1 METMNC
7 DTLTQHNIVA
17 IFDRGGEINNSFAL
31 KGDEELII
39 VKKGKQL
46 TPEQKVFLNK
56 RNELKKYTS
65 ELGGYVHMFYVKNEL
80 LFNKVDIDRANVA
93 RLIYLSTYMDYND
106 RQENLLVKHGI
117 DNKVEVLGRNDIKK
131 LLNLSERTF
140 IDFMNNMIETN
151 LIFKVDNKYYIN
163 NEYFTKGKS
172 DIQGDY
178 TRIFINTTRILFESC
193 TSKQHKQL
201 SYMYQLIPFMNYNL
215 NIICRNPNENDI
227 SKLEKLSLKEIC
239 EILKI
244 STEKKSMNIFENNL
258 LKFNIVVSGK
268 KQFIL
273 KRVIVKGY
281 NSRNDYFVINPNIA
295 WSGNNIDEMK
305 NVVNTLFFRD

>member
-1 METMNC
+1 MKNTNKYERKLLVDENG
-7 DTLTQHNIVA
+7 NVEKVFIVDKNDDVV
-17 IFDRGGEINNSFAL
+17 IE
-31 KGDEELII
+31 
-39 VKKGKQL
+39 KKSKQL
-46 TPEQKVFLNK
+46 TPEQVAFINAN
-56 RNELKKYTS
+56 NELKKYTS

-80 LFNKVDIDRANVA
+80 LFNKVDIDRANIA

-117 DNKVEVLGRNDIKK
+117 DNKIEVLGRNDIKK
-131 LLNLSERTF
+131 LLNLSENAFCLF
-140 IDFMNNMIETN
+140 IKNMIENN
-151 LIFKVDNKYYIN
+151 LIFKVDNKFYIN
-163 NEYFTKGKS
+163 NEYFTKGKCN
-172 DIQGDY
+172 IEGDY
-178 TRIFINTTRILFESC
+178 TRIFINTTRMLFESC
-193 TSKQHKQL
+193 SSKQHKQL

-244 STEKKSMNIFENNL
+244 STEKKSMNMFENNL
-258 LKFNIVVSGK
+258 LKFNIITNGK

-295 WSGNNIDEMK
+295 WSGNDINEMK